1 MTEKRRS
8 GLFPTKLVAIAA
20 VAGIVAGAAAVYVR
34 ETTSGNAVETADA
47 AQCEGSVAKAEAL
60 TPYLKGDVAAMIP
73 VSEPKLIQGLTFQD
87 KAGAPMTMA
96 NFAAH
101 AQKAELPLVVDF
113 WASWCGPC
121 QSFAP
126 VFSQAAS
133 ELEPSFRF
141 GKINTEQQQ
150 QLAAQF
156 NIRSIPTLMV
166 FKQGKVVA
174 QQAGALPKQAF
185 YQWLSQFK

>member
-1 MTEKRRS
+1 MIIACPGCNSLNRLPPDKPAQQANC
-8 GLFPTKLVAIAA
+8 GKCKQPLFQ
-20 VAGIVAGAAAVYVR
+20 G
-34 ETTSGNAVETADA
+34 
-47 AQCEGSVAKAEAL
+47 KALEL
-60 TPYLKGDVAAMIP
+60 
-73 VSEPKLIQGLTFQD
+73 SSS
-87 KAGAPMTMA
+87 

-101 AQKAELPLVVDF
+101 AQKSELPLVVDF

-133 ELEPSFRF
+133 ELEPYFRF

-150 QLAAQF
+150 ALAAQF

-174 QQAGALPKQAF
+174 QQAGAFPKQAF
-185 YQWLSQFK
+185 YQWLSQYK

>member
-1 MTEKRRS
+1 M
-8 GLFPTKLVAIAA
+8 
-20 VAGIVAGAAAVYVR
+20 IVACPDCNGLNRLPADKPAQQANCGKCKQPLFQQKPL
-34 ETTSGNAVETADA
+34 ELTA
-47 AQCEGSVAKAEAL
+47 
-60 TPYLKGDVAAMIP
+60 
-73 VSEPKLIQGLTFQD
+73 
-87 KAGAPMTMA
+87 A

-126 VFSQAAS
+126 VFNQAAS
-133 ELEPSFRF
+133 ELEPHFRF

-156 NIRSIPTLMV
+156 NIRSIPTLML
-166 FKQGKVVA
+166 FKQGRVVA

-185 YQWLSQFK
+185 YQWLSQYK